1 MPGFNDNLKRAREAA
16 GLSSEDLAG
25 RIGAAPVWLAHL
37 EAIGAS
43 LPELSHLVRLAD
55 ALGCSLDD
63 LLAGRD
69 DEFDHPRRRHAAL
82 IAARLGTVSLLLAT
96 VNRARARRALT
107 ADDERQVN
115 ETGLLTCVQR
125 CRGWVTAPGADI
137 SIASDL
143 ERDLD
148 AHIARI
154 SSVCE
159 RVDVAAPHLVSA
171 PPPERVVPSTPAAVA
186 PAPVMPPPVASRVGA
201 GAAVPLRDALSSN
214 DAAASTRVGQ
224 AASPT
229 SAPPAPKPALP
240 PGHRTS
246 LWSRPSSDGSDCV
259 CEMYTATEGVTVR
272 LVCGERVLG
281 TRACRNLDE
290 AFSQSGAWKRLPNPE
305 SLAAEPLPSLE
316 PAAAPSLPEL
326 TSGAA

>member
-25 RIGAAPVWLAHL
+25 RIGAAPLWLAHL
-37 EAIGAS
+37 EAIGAA

-96 VNRARARRALT
+96 VNRARARRALST
-107 ADDERQVN
+107 DDERQVN
-115 ETGLLTCVQR
+115 ETVLLTCVHR
-125 CRGWVTAPGADI
+125 CRDWVTAPGADI

-154 SSVCE
+154 SSVCD
-159 RVDVAAPHLVSA
+159 RVDGATPHVDGA
-171 PPPERVVPSTPAAVA
+171 PPPERVAPLT
-186 PAPVMPPPVASRVGA
+186 PAPVAAAPVIPPPVASRVSA
-201 GAAVPLRDALSSN
+201 GAVVPLLEALSSN
-214 DAAASTRVGQ
+214 DAAAATRVGP
-224 AASPT
+224 AAGPAL
-229 SAPPAPKPALP
+229 APPAPKPALP

-246 LWSRPSSDGSDCV
+246 MWSRPSSDGGDCA
-259 CEMYTATEGVTVR
+259 CEMYTATEGITVR
-272 LVCGERVLG
+272 LVCGERVLA
-281 TRACRNLDE
+281 TKPCRNLDE
-290 AFSQSGAWKRLPNPE
+290 AFSQSSAWKRLPHPE
-305 SLAAEPLPSLE
+305 SLTAEPLPSLE
-316 PAAAPSLPEL
+316 PAAVQALPKF